1 MQPLDFKEVVQLE
14 AQCSLKFKS
23 SAVHVVGS
31 SVGQTEQSKFCR
43 FTTAGW
49 HSPQPQHFLARS
61 GWAKGSTL
69 QFLKSEIETWSIL
82 SDWLIFCCC
91 KNPKAD
97 VETISQV
104 SWEDRLVVPL
114 VHCPSEVSQSEC
126 ARWNTV
132 DLCRYCGICCS
143 PATIACFPTSL
154 SLVAEMSMAGKATP
168 VKWIIRVGEQPPATS
183 RRVSRGFKQGGL
195 TLAEELD

>member
-1 MQPLDFKEVVQLE
+1 MRVRSEIVLFWMPAADVIGSLKSPWLEVEYASSRE
-14 AQCSLKFKS
+14 AHCSHLTSRRLSNWKLSVPSSSSQVTLKFKS
-23 SAVHVVGS
+23 SAVHVLGS

-49 HSPQPQHFLARS
+49 HSPQPQHFLSRS

-69 QFLKSEIETWSIL
+69 QFLKSEIKTWSIL

-97 VETISQV
+97 VETTSQV
-104 SWEDRLVVPL
+104 SWEDGLVVPL
-114 VHCPSEVSQSEC
+114 VYCPSEVSQIEG

-132 DLCRYCGICCS
+132 DLCCYFGIFCS

-154 SLVAEMSMAGKATP
+154 VA
-168 VKWIIRVGEQPPATS
+168 
-183 RRVSRGFKQGGL
+183 
-195 TLAEELD
+195 